1 MPRKRTTIYDLLRE
15 NARAL
20 KSKAANASDEAFQ
33 KAMEMGQTFTT
44 THQAKVLITG
54 LMQGRMDAADFAAAL
69 AENDKLRYTVSDLC
83 RLRLEAANIPEVE
96 RGDGRFDFIAGAKT
110 FWNEMHVPV
119 PSEMEAARDA
129 RNIAIGVMAGREG
142 LPYNGP
148 KKKTIKE
155 AIQDARER
163 AGQILG
169 DAKDKLDEGIQ
180 KAAQFAVEKLTPLAG
195 KEPFLTKE
203 EAAEFLETE
212 VGKAYQAAYTEAGAG
227 QIEELVQD
235 LGKELKPSGVAEE
248 TLLEPLE
255 LAPFYEQ
262 VEREQALFTD
272 QDIQD
277 MYEAEAAS
285 YDDLMA
291 DMYEAEERERYEGKE
306 RELYEGEAEVYEDD
320 GFSESIY
327 SIPPDNG
334 LALAR

>member
-1 MPRKRTTIYDLLRE
+1 
-15 NARAL
+15 
-20 KSKAANASDEAFQ
+20 
-33 KAMEMGQTFTT
+33 
-44 THQAKVLITG
+44 
-54 LMQGRMDAADFAAAL
+54 
-69 AENDKLRYTVSDLC
+69 
-83 RLRLEAANIPEVE
+83 
-96 RGDGRFDFIAGAKT
+96 
-110 FWNEMHVPV
+110 
-119 PSEMEAARDA
+119 
-129 RNIAIGVMAGREG
+129 MAGREG

-180 KAAQFAVEKLTPLAG
+180 KAARFAVEKLTPLAG
-195 KEPFLTKE
+195 EEPFLTKE

-291 DMYEAEERERYEGKE
+291 DMYEAEERERYEAEE
-306 RELYEGEAEVYEDD
+306 REFYEGEAE
-320 GFSESIY
+320 
-327 SIPPDNG
+327 N
-334 LALAR
+334 